1 MPSGADVDEIV
12 VAVTVKREVAAMNES
27 MMPSGS
33 NDEELVLEVAVERH
47 EAAMK
52 TTQLICAGVD
62 DDALVVIVDV
72 AREEVAVVVSAVVTV
87 VGKSWLE
94 DWKTDVLY
102 LIRSSRE
109 LVIEKE
115 EEGE

>member
-1 MPSGADVDEIV
+1 MGSMMTFDGAEMNEPPMPSGADVDEIV

-52 TTQLICAGVD
+52 TT
-62 DDALVVIVDV
+62 
-72 AREEVAVVVSAVVTV
+72 
-87 VGKSWLE
+87 
-94 DWKTDVLY
+94 
-102 LIRSSRE
+102 
-109 LVIEKE
+109 
-115 EEGE
+115 